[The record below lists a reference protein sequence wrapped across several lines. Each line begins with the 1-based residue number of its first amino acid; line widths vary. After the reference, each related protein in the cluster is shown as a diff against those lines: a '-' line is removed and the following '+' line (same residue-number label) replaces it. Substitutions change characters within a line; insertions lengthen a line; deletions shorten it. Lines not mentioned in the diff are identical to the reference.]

1 MHPDY
6 VSALELCLPA
16 GIVDAVGFIALS
28 IYLTQRLVFSSLIGL
43 VRVIVLITERGII
56 HTMEA

>member
-1 MHPDY
+1 M
-6 VSALELCLPA
+6 SALEICLPA
-16 GIVDAVGFIALS
+16 GILDAVGFIAIS
-28 IYLTQRLVFSSLIGL
+28 IYLTERLVFSSLIGL

>member
-1 MHPDY
+1 M
-6 VSALELCLPA
+6 SALELCLPA

-28 IYLTQRLVFSSLIGL
+28 IYLTERLVFSSLIGL

-56 HTMEA
+56 HTLEA